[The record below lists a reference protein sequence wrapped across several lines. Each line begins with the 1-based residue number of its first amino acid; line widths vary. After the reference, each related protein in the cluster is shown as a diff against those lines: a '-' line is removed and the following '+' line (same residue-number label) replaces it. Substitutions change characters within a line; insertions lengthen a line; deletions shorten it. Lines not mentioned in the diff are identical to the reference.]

1 MLGIIAVV
9 FVFSVIILV
18 HEFGHFIMAKK
29 CGVRVERF
37 SLGFGPELLGI
48 KKGDTRY
55 SICLILFGGYVK
67 MAGDDPR
74 GNLTGKKWEY
84 LSQPISRRLAIVA
97 SGPILNYLL
106 AFMIFFLIFVAGSP
120 TLTSR
125 IGGLVEDYPAR
136 MHKLLEGD
144 KIIAIDNQEV
154 KYWDQLTKIIHS
166 KLEGSLALTIQR
178 QDRIFRVRIS
188 PKIEEVKN
196 IWGRSVK
203 IGLIGIRPSDDIAV
217 LRYNPAVAFY
227 KAGEKL
233 VLLSSLTL
241 RGIWAMISGQQSF
254 KESVAG
260 PIQIASI
267 IGKTAKMGL
276 TYLFS
281 IMGVISMALAIFN
294 ILPLPVL
301 DGGHIMFLVLEKIR
315 KKPLNLEIQEKIQ
328 NIALVILVGLLLF
341 VSYNDILR
349 LMGK

>member
-1 MLGIIAVV
+1 MLEIISVI

-55 SICLILFGGYVK
+55 SISLILFGGYVK

-74 GNLTGKKWEY
+74 GDLTGKSWEY
-84 LSQPISRRLAIVA
+84 LSQPVSRRLSIVA
-97 SGPILNYLL
+97 AGPVLNYLL
-106 AFMIFFLIFVAGSP
+106 AFLIFFLIFVIGSP

-125 IGGLVEDYPAR
+125 IGSLVENYPAR
-136 MHKLLEGD
+136 LHKLIEGD
-144 KIIAIDNQEV
+144 KIIAVDNQEV
-154 KYWDQLTKIIHS
+154 KYWDQLTRAIHS
-166 KLEGSLALTIQR
+166 RLEGSLTLTIQR
-178 QDRIFRVRIS
+178 QDRIFQVRIF
-188 PKIEEVKN
+188 PKIKEVKN
-196 IWGRSVK
+196 FWGGSVK
-203 IGLIGIRPSDDIAV
+203 IGLIGIRPSDDMVV

-227 KAGEKL
+227 KAGERL
-233 VLLSSLTL
+233 VVLSSLTL
-241 RGIWAMISGQQSF
+241 GGIWAVISGQQPF
-254 KESVAG
+254 RESVAG

-281 IMGVISMALAIFN
+281 IMGMISMALAIFN

-315 KKPLNLEIQEKIQ
+315 KKPLKLETQEKIQ

-341 VSYNDILR
+341 VSYNDILK